1 MQHETVSQMFKRY
14 HNDKAKGIKHMP
26 LHTLKECCEE
36 AGIYPSLFGRYA
48 KQYPNPPQPVLQ
60 HAKNVGRGAV
70 KYYRKHEFVQWV
82 NQVRQQK
89 EKAMPDI
96 KTALQEALS
105 KTATAWAE
113 DDEAHHKMEPKT
125 EQAMPENNPAKV
137 HFAVTN
143 NVCRATFDYINANP
157 GKTRKEIIDAL
168 TARGYKAASTTTLIG
183 QMIKQNHVRDSKGLL
198 YAVNDQYVPLK
209 GSKAWAKLQ
218 AAKAAP
224 RKHVELV
231 SKRTGEIINPRPAPA
246 PVPAPVLMP
255 VEKEWTPDDVIA
267 KLNVHQALALF
278 KALRNILV
286 G

>member
-1 MQHETVSQMFKRY
+1 VKHETVNQMFQRY
-14 HNDKAKGIKHMP
+14 HEHKAKGIKHTP

-48 KQYPNPPQPVLQ
+48 AQHPNPPQPVLR

-125 EQAMPENNPAKV
+125 EQAMPINTPAKA

-143 NVCRATFDYINANP
+143 NVCRATFDCIKHNP
-157 GKTRKEIIDAL
+157 GIRPAKRSLQALSLREGTRPHPPPHSLGRCSSKTTCA
-168 TARGYKAASTTTLIG
+168 TQRGCCTPSTINTCPSKAPRHGPSYKQQRQHHASTWSLSASAQERSST
-183 QMIKQNHVRDSKGLL
+183 H
-198 YAVNDQYVPLK
+198 
-209 GSKAWAKLQ
+209 
-218 AAKAAP
+218 
-224 RKHVELV
+224 
-231 SKRTGEIINPRPAPA
+231 
-246 PVPAPVLMP
+246 
-255 VEKEWTPDDVIA
+255 
-267 KLNVHQALALF
+267 
-278 KALRNILV
+278 ALRQRQPLCLCPWRKS
-286 G
+286 GRLTMSSPS